1 MVDYIGL
8 TNSIYTF
15 INSHGVFLCAIIIV
29 FCTILSYFREKK
41 LVKFKGELDNKNL
54 YITKKIEI
62 YIEFFDMFSK
72 FKSSISL
79 ILRRFYYKLPI
90 DNEERKK
97 FYMELLCDSIEKYN
111 DYSMFIEKN
120 DIFFDERMK
129 KQLSDI
135 RHISSQILFEYRE
148 IFIDSNENDRLE
160 LVGAT
165 REYFKKAEVFRQ
177 KTDRVKTE
185 IRKFLKQLENT

>member
-1 MVDYIGL
+1 
-8 TNSIYTF
+8 
-15 INSHGVFLCAIIIV
+15 
-29 FCTILSYFREKK
+29 
-41 LVKFKGELDNKNL
+41 
-54 YITKKIEI
+54 
-62 YIEFFDMFSK
+62 
-72 FKSSISL
+72 
-79 ILRRFYYKLPI
+79 
-90 DNEERKK
+90 
-97 FYMELLCDSIEKYN
+97 MELLCDSIEKYN